1 MSLRAKLIREDGLG
15 VLRVDNPPVNA
26 LSPQTI
32 ADMTAA
38 FGTFEEDESLIGLVI
53 ECAGR
58 TFVAGGDI
66 AGFEDSSFSTAPFN
80 RLLARIE
87 ASGRPVAASLFG
99 TVLGSAVE
107 LALACHLRIAHP
119 TAKFGMPEDHA
130 GTAAWIARNSGASAP
145 DWP

>member
-26 LSPQTI
+26 LPQTI

-38 FGTFEEDESLIGLVI
+38 FGTFEEDESFIGLVI

-58 TFVAGGDI
+58 TFVAGDDI

-87 ASGRPVAASLFG
+87 ASDRPVAASLFG